1 MNRERQWIQSLQKGD
16 LKTLEEVYLQFKGG
30 FLSYARQYPIE
41 MDVVLDIYH
50 DSIIALYENFARKNM
65 NTMKSSLKTYLF
77 AIGKYKILA
86 YLKSN
91 TRQPHISIEEEPA
104 VEFQLFE
111 IDTDEDRLA
120 QLNEALDQLGPICQQ
135 MLKLFYYKGLK
146 LEAIQHQMAYESKDT
161 VKSQKS
167 RCLKQLKKLIQSDGN
182 R

>member
-41 MDVVLDIYH
+41 TDVVLDIYH
-50 DSIIALYENFARKNM
+50 DSIIALYENFARRKM
-65 NTMKSSLKTYLF
+65 NSMKSSLKTYLF
-77 AIGKYKILA
+77 AIGKYKILD
-86 YLKSN
+86 YLKS
-91 TRQPHISIEEEPA
+91 TTLQPHIPLEEES
-104 VEFQLFE
+104 VEEVQLFE
-111 IDTDEDRLA
+111 IETSDDRLA

-135 MLKLFYYKGLK
+135 MLKLFYYNELN
-146 LEAIQHQMAYESKDT
+146 LEEIQHHMAYESKDT

-167 RCLKQLKKLIQSDGN
+167 RCLKQLKKIIQSDGN